1 MRSAG
6 PVARMLGV
14 GAATFV
20 LFALL
25 GSQQYASVDG
35 ALRCLDVFR
44 HPALAFSGNN
54 HLLYPANVLIWHRLV
69 GLFGVHAHD
78 PLAYVRLTQLM
89 NAAAAA
95 GAVALLYGM
104 AHAATASHAVAAT
117 AAAGLAL
124 SRAFLLHATSSA
136 EPMVGLFW
144 ALAALTAASSA
155 GPRPRLAPAVVAGV
169 TLALSFASYASMVLV
184 APAVLLRLRAGAGAR
199 RRAVVLLAAAA
210 VATAALFGAAYAG
223 SGTAAPGGLLR
234 RFFELPGSS
243 VWGGVSLS
251 NVANAPLGLVQ
262 GLLPVL
268 PPSYAGLTSL
278 GDSGALRLA
287 WLVGAL
293 AGVAAL
299 GVTVARVAW
308 RAREARDRSRGAA
321 TLTTAAAAGLL
332 ASLVAPLAW
341 APLYDK
347 LWILPIALLW
357 LVGGAAVADARA
369 RGPAWLARGALL
381 LLAVEAVVNLTWA
394 LPAHL
399 KPSPY
404 LAPSEVVAGAVK
416 PGDLA
421 VLDWD
426 PVSLTYAG
434 LWGAGPTIWSLPSE
448 GVERGPASLAA
459 LDSAVGATRR
469 RGADVYF
476 LGILDET
483 PSNWDAFLGRRLHL
497 PFAALDGYRHAAM
510 VVASFG
516 SAAQPLTL
524 RRLRASS
531 P

>member
-14 GAATFV
+14 GAASFV

-44 HPALAFSGNN
+44 HPVLAFSGNN
-54 HLLYPANVLIWHRLV
+54 HLLYPANVLIWQRLA
-69 GLFGVHAHD
+69 GLFGAHPRD
-78 PLAYVRLTQLM
+78 PLAYLRLTQLM

-95 GAVALLYGM
+95 GAVALLYRM
-104 AHAATASHAVAAT
+104 VHAATASHAVAAT

-124 SRAFLLHATSSA
+124 SRAFLIHATSSA

-144 ALAALTAASSA
+144 ALVAVSAASSA
-155 GPRPRLAPAVVAGV
+155 MPRPRVWPAVVAGIA
-169 TLALSFASYASMVLV
+169 LALSFASYASMFLV
-184 APAVLLRLRAGAGAR
+184 APAVLLQLRAGAGAR

-210 VATAALFGAAYAG
+210 IATATLFGAAYAG
-223 SGTAAPGGLLR
+223 SGTAAPGGMLR
-234 RFFELPGSS
+234 RFFALPGSS

-251 NVANAPLGLVQ
+251 NVANAPLGLAQ

-268 PPSYAGLTSL
+268 PPGYAGLTSL
-278 GDSGALRLA
+278 GASGTLRLA
-287 WLVGAL
+287 WLVVAL

-299 GVTVARVAW
+299 CVALAREAW
-308 RAREARDRSRGAA
+308 RAREGPLRSRGAA

-369 RGPAWLARGALL
+369 GRSAWLARGALL
-381 LLAVEAVVNLTWA
+381 LVAGEAVVNLAWA
-394 LPAHL
+394 VPAHL

-404 LAPSEVVAGAVK
+404 LAPSQVMASAVK

-426 PVSLTYAG
+426 PVSLMYAG
-434 LWGAGPTIWSLPSE
+434 LWGAGRSIWSLPAE
-448 GVERGPASLAA
+448 GVERGPASLVA
-459 LDSAVGATRR
+459 LDSAVAATRR

-476 LGILDET
+476 LGVLDET
-483 PSNWDAFLGRRLHL
+483 RANWDAFLGRRLHL
-497 PFAALDGYRHAAM
+497 PFEALDGYRRAAT

-516 SAAQPLTL
+516 TAAQPLTL

-531 P
+531 L